1 MAEGP
6 GQTEHE
12 DAARAHEG
20 LIPDLARMRLQV
32 LLEELVDRATS
43 VIAAESR
50 LHRLLDAVVS
60 VASDLSLPDVLRRIV
75 RSAAEL
81 ADAQYAAL
89 GVIGPDRKL
98 TEFINVG
105 IDDEIRERIGDLPTG
120 KGILGLLIDE
130 PRPIRLHDLAEH
142 PQSFGFPANHPPMR
156 SFLGVPIRVRGEVF
170 GNLYLTEK
178 SDGVDF
184 TEEDEEIV
192 IALAAAAAVAVE
204 NARLFEQTHRREQ
217 WLEAST
223 EITGSLLAGGHP
235 RQTLQLVAVRAR
247 TIADAQVV
255 YLALTSAEPDR
266 LVIEVADGQNADQL
280 PGHVIPVAGTVA
292 GRVYASG
299 RPELVLDLSTEPEP
313 ESEQPEESLIPRK
326 ELGPTILVPLGA
338 GEHTL
343 GVLVVARA
351 AGALPFT
358 DAEMRM
364 VSAFA
369 GHAALTVEFGRAQ
382 EDRERLLVFED
393 RDRIARDLHD
403 LVIQRL
409 FAIGL
414 GLQGTSR
421 LVSRPDVAGRLAGF
435 VGDLDETIAEVR
447 RTIFALQNEPS
458 ADATS
463 LRAQILA
470 AASEAQAPLGFEPH
484 VRFVGPIDSL
494 ADDDAR
500 ADLIG
505 TLREAL
511 ANVARH
517 AHAGTAQVS
526 ARADPSTGLLELV
539 VTDDGVGIDPAQTRR
554 SGLANLADRAERHG
568 GTLTVDTGPDGTT
581 LTWRIPV
588 LD

>member
-81 ADAQYAAL
+81 AGAQYAAL

-223 EITGSLLAGGHP
+223 EITGSLLAG
-235 RQTLQLVAVRAR
+235 
-247 TIADAQVV
+247 
-255 YLALTSAEPDR
+255 
-266 LVIEVADGQNADQL
+266 GQNADQL